1 MQIRKRL
8 LIKSLIGAVGGI
20 IIGLLMMGEDRSDI
34 WLILHLVASALY
46 GAVANGGTIVY
57 EIEKLGVLRA
67 TLIHYFITMSLFVII
82 SLALGWFAGGLIWLG
97 IVVLIMTVIYVMIW
111 LFNYLYWKKTVRE
124 VNEELKNLKDE

>member
-34 WLILHLVASALY
+34 WLIFHLVASALY